1 MEILEQ
7 LIGTRQEL
15 TVSQMAIRTVL
26 IFFFSLFLIRIAGKR
41 SFGRKMPLDNVLTIL
56 LGAILSRAIVGAS
69 PFLPILCSSFVLTV
83 LYRIFGG
90 LSYYNKWFGKVVK
103 GNSRVLYKDK
113 KLMEDNMKKSM
124 ITHHDLMEG
133 IRINSNVDS
142 LDKVDT
148 VYEERNGEIS
158 VIKKEF

>member
-1 MEILEQ
+1 MDLLEQ
-7 LIGTRQEL
+7 LIGEGKEL
-15 TVSQMAIRTVL
+15 TMGQMAIRTILVFL
-26 IFFFSLFLIRIAGKR
+26 FSLFLIRIAGKR
-41 SFGRKMPLDNVLTIL
+41 SFGMKMPLDNVLTIL

-69 PFLPILCSSFVLTV
+69 PFLPILCSALVLTV

-90 LSYYNKWFGKVVK
+90 LAFYNKWIGKLVK
-103 GNSRVLYKDK
+103 GSSTVLYKDQ
-113 KLMEDNMKKSM
+113 KLMEGNMRKSM
-124 ITHHDLMEG
+124 ITHHDLMEC

-158 VIKKEF
+158 VIKKN

>member
-1 MEILEQ
+1 MNLIEQ
-7 LIGTRQEL
+7 LIGTGKEL
-15 TVSQMAIRTVL
+15 TISQMAIRTVFVFL
-26 IFFFSLFLIRIAGKR
+26 FSLFLIRIAGKR
-41 SFGRKMPLDNVLTIL
+41 SFGMRMPLDNVLTIL

-69 PFLPILCSSFVLTV
+69 PFLPILCSALVLTL

-90 LSYYNKWFGKVVK
+90 LAFHNKWIGKMVK
-103 GNSRVLYKDK
+103 GSSQVLYTDK

-133 IRINSNVDS
+133 VRINSNVDS
-142 LDKVDT
+142 LDKVET

-158 VIKKEF
+158 VIKKE

>member
-1 MEILEQ
+1 MDLIEQ
-7 LIGTRQEL
+7 LIGTGKEL
-15 TVSQMAIRTVL
+15 SVSQMTVRTIL
-26 IFFFSLFLIRIAGKR
+26 IFLFSLLLIRIAGKR
-41 SFGRKMPLDNVLTIL
+41 SFGMRMPLDNVLTIL

-69 PFLPILCSSFVLTV
+69 PFLPILCSAFMLTL

-90 LSYYNKWFGKVVK
+90 LAFYNKWIGKMVK
-103 GNSRVLYKDK
+103 GSSQVLYKDK
-113 KLMEDNMKKSM
+113 KLMEENMKKSM

-133 IRINSNVDS
+133 VRISSNIDS

-158 VIKKEF
+158 VIKKE

>member
-1 MEILEQ
+1 MDLIEQ
-7 LIGTRQEL
+7 LIGTGKEL
-15 TVSQMAIRTVL
+15 TVSQMTVRTIL
-26 IFFFSLFLIRIAGKR
+26 IFLFSLLLIRIAGKR
-41 SFGRKMPLDNVLTIL
+41 SFGMRMPLDNVLTIL

-69 PFLPILCSSFVLTV
+69 PFLPILCSAFMLTL

-90 LSYYNKWFGKVVK
+90 LAFYNKWIGKMVK
-103 GNSRVLYKDK
+103 GSSQVLYKDK
-113 KLMEDNMKKSM
+113 KLMEENMKKSM

-133 IRINSNVDS
+133 VRISSNIDS

-158 VIKKEF
+158 VIKKE

>member
-7 LIGTRQEL
+7 LIGTGREL

-26 IFFFSLFLIRIAGKR
+26 IFMFSLFLIRIAGRR
-41 SFGRKMPLDNVLTIL
+41 SFGMKMPLDNVLTIL

-69 PFLPILCSSFVLTV
+69 PFLPILCSSLVLTI

-90 LSYYNKWFGKVVK
+90 LAYYSKWFGKIVK
-103 GNSRVLYKDK
+103 GKSQVLYKDK

-124 ITHHDLMEG
+124 ITYHDLMEG
-133 IRINSNVDS
+133 IRTNSNLDS
-142 LDKVDT
+142 LEKVDT
-148 VYEERNGEIS
+148 VYEERNGELS
-158 VIKKEF
+158 VIKKE